1 MKFRWI
7 LLAILQGGRRTGY
20 EVKKVVDRD
29 MEGLWHVKG
38 PQVYAELKGME
49 KMGWVVSEK
58 GPSIRGPERQYFSL
72 TETGRQAFSEEL
84 HELSGRL
91 EVRDE
96 WKALWWVMGQ
106 LGDEA
111 GPAQR
116 QFLMDL
122 IAARESDM
130 ASLSRD
136 RGNPDDVWINCLNEW
151 RREEAQLQLK
161 MARRA
166 LQHLSQPGQASA
178 RQKSDTFES
187 AMETE
192 AETENQSVQAD
203 ADNIFEDLRGTT
215 LL

>member
-7 LLAILQGGRRTGY
+7 LLAILRGGRRTGY

-49 KMGWVVSEK
+49 KIGWVVSEK

-72 TETGRQAFSEEL
+72 TETGRQAFSDEL
-84 HELSGRL
+84 HELGGRL

-122 IAARESDM
+122 IVARESDM

-136 RGNPDDVWINCLNEW
+136 RGNPDDAWNNCLNEW
-151 RREEAQLQLK
+151 RREEAQLQLR

-166 LQHLSQPGQASA
+166 LDQLSQPGHAA
-178 RQKSDTFES
+178 TRKKSDTS
-187 AMETE
+187 KSTMETE
-192 AETENQSVQAD
+192 AITGTQSGQAD
-203 ADNIFEDLRGTT
+203 AGTIFEDLRGST